1 MVFLEK
7 IFFIFSLFYSKKI
20 SKKAHFGEVCEKMG
34 VKFDDKNRDVM
45 NNNLEFQTVA
55 AVDLGSNSFHMIVV
69 SLKDQ
74 QMQILDRLR
83 EQVRLAAGLDQRKP
97 LSSEAQARALACL
110 ERFGQRLRGMPQ
122 GSVRAVGTNTLR
134 SAHQTSGFL
143 HAAEQAL
150 GHPIEIIAGR
160 EEARLIYLGVAHS
173 LASPPQEH
181 CLVVDIGG
189 GSTEFIIGEGFE
201 PLRRESLF
209 MGCVSFGVRYFHNGL
224 ISKDNFRKAEIA
236 ARLELQPVAEEFR
249 RVGWQKAIGSS
260 GSIKSISK
268 VLIAEG
274 WIRDGISL
282 EGLKKLRN
290 VLIDA
295 GDIKKLRLKDLS
307 EERLAIFPSGV
318 AILLAIFE
326 ELGISRM
333 TVSDW
338 ALREGLVFDLIG
350 RIRHDDI
357 RDQTI
362 LRMQKRYNVD
372 INQTNRVMKTALGMF
387 EQAANSWELG
397 CENSRST
404 LKWAAQLHEVG
415 LIVAHNQ
422 YHKHG
427 EYLLQNSDLAGF
439 SRQEQG
445 ILAALVRG
453 HRRKFPHSLFET
465 YPSNER
471 QMATRLCIVLRL
483 AVLLHRHRNDMPLP
497 FLSASKNSLRL
508 TFPPD
513 WLAKHPLTQADL
525 DNEQSYLLAIGFH
538 LSYA

>member
-1 MVFLEK
+1 MRK
-7 IFFIFSLFYSKKI
+7 W
-20 SKKAHFGEVCEKMG
+20 G
-34 VKFDDKNRDVM
+34 VQFDNKDQDAM
-45 NNNLEFQTVA
+45 NNNLEYQTVA

-69 SLKDQ
+69 SLADQ

-83 EQVRLAAGLDQRKP
+83 EQVRLAAGLDQRKH
-97 LSSEAQARALACL
+97 LSAEAQARALACL
-110 ERFGQRLRGMPQ
+110 ERFGQRLRDMPQ

-143 HAAEQAL
+143 HAAERAL

-189 GSTEFIIGEGFE
+189 GSTEFIIGEEFE

-209 MGCVSFGVRYFHNGL
+209 MGCVSFGVKYFNNGL
-224 ISKDNFRKAEIA
+224 ILKENFRKAEIA
-236 ARLELQPVAEEFR
+236 ARLELQPVAQEFR
-249 RVGWQKAIGSS
+249 RLGWQRAIGSS

-274 WIRDGISL
+274 WSRDGISL

-350 RIRHDDI
+350 RIRHEDI
-357 RDQTI
+357 RDHTV
-362 LRMQKRYNVD
+362 LRIQKRYNVD
-372 INQTNRVMKTALGMF
+372 INQANRVMKTALEMF
-387 EQAANSWELG
+387 AQAAATWELG
-397 CENSRST
+397 CENSRLT

-427 EYLLQNSDLAGF
+427 
-439 SRQEQG
+439 QG

-453 HRRKFPHSLFET
+453 HRRKFPLSLFET
-465 YPSNER
+465 YPQTER

-483 AVLLHRHRNDMPLP
+483 AILLHRHRNDMPLP
-497 FLSASKNSLRL
+497 FLTASKNSLRL

-513 WLAKHPLTQADL
+513 WLAKHPLSQADL
-525 DNEQSYLLAIGFH
+525 ENEQHYLAAIGFQ
-538 LSYA
+538 LTYA